1 MALPR
6 TPWRR
11 RPLLVLIILVLL
23 LAIGYTARAFDGDS
37 RTGSWP
43 GGSHLSGPHLVTGS
57 TGLNPRAGS

>member
-1 MALPR
+1 
-6 TPWRR
+6 
-11 RPLLVLIILVLL
+11 LLVLIILVLL